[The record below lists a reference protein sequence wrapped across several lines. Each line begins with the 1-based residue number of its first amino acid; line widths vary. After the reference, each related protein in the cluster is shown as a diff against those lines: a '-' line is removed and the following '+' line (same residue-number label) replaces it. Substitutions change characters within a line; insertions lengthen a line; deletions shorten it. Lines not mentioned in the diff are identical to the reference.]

1 MSRLF
6 NDFIEKVFTGNP
18 YAYDSELAMQ
28 VDAKHEEW
36 SAERKKWLDG
46 KITLFNG
53 GTVEQWVALGR
64 PKNKN
69 LKI

>member
-18 YAYDSELAMQ
+18 HAYDNDLAMQ
-28 VDAKHEEW
+28 VDSEHEEW
-36 SAERKKWLDG
+36 STERQKWIDG

-64 PKNKN
+64 PKNKT